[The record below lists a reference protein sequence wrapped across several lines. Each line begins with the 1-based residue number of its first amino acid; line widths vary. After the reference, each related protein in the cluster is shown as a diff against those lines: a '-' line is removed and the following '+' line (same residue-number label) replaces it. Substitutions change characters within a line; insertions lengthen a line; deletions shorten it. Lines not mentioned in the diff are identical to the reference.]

1 MFRLR
6 LCINVFASV
15 NFVTV
20 RSKTF
25 FLFND
30 LKINKEK
37 ISPKLIWIV
46 KSCICDLIFDAAP
59 FSSRC
64 YSSNLREMTCIDRHS
79 CDEKKKKDEL

>member
-37 ISPKLIWIV
+37 IIS
-46 KSCICDLIFDAAP
+46 
-59 FSSRC
+59 
-64 YSSNLREMTCIDRHS
+64 
-79 CDEKKKKDEL
+79 